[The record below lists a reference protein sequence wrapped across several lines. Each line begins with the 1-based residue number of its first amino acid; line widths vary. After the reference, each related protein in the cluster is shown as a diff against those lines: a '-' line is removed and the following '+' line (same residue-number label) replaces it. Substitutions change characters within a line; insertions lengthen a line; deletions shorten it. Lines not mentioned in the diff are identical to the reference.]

1 MLLLM
6 EGRERGS
13 RCTNIHENATKC
25 GFELSLHSYFLEA
38 CVNHTSLVLISCTVS
53 LALCMHFLSDA
64 TDVNKSVYYWISE
77 RVSRKL
83 MLDLFLVLFAAK
95 SLGRRGAWQNTRLST
110 KSTQRKT
117 CMEPFSDGRVQP

>member
-38 CVNHTSLVLISCTVS
+38 CVNHTSLVLISCRVS
-53 LALCMHFLSDA
+53 LALCTYFLSDA

-83 MLDLFLVLFAAK
+83 MLDLNMYFLSYL
-95 SLGRRGAWQNTRLST
+95 R
-110 KSTQRKT
+110 QR
-117 CMEPFSDGRVQP
+117 V